1 MQSEVEILL
10 HAMEHEADILSRLGD
25 DVHAK
30 DLADEANQIR
40 ILFTLGLAS
49 LGSLSEADSRTTD
62 ADVAA
67 FQIPTGSVTTK
78 GSSSTQVS
86 L

>member
-1 MQSEVEILL
+1 MQSKVEILL
-10 HAMEHEADILSRLGD
+10 HAMEHEVDILSRLGD

-30 DLADEANQIR
+30 DLAEEAHQLR
-40 ILFTLGLAS
+40 ILLTLGLSS
-49 LGSLSEADSRTTD
+49 LGSLSGADSRTTD
-62 ADVAA
+62 TDVAT
-67 FQIPTGSVTTK
+67 FQIPTGSATTK